1 MKLRIKKFAIIMGV
15 LLLCLGF
22 KENLV
27 SVQAASTSGTTEKT
41 AKKTL
46 KSCWVKKNG
55 VYYYYNSKGKLLKNG
70 IYKINATLYHFDKAG
85 KRTSAKYNT
94 HAFYYTFDKKTGK
107 NTSIYTYLTVESVSP
122 KYNSITG
129 SRIERVGST
138 KAYKKETYRISA
150 GTARIYDKSGKKISC
165 ASLKKGDMIK
175 VFTKSDYIKESAP
188 AQFGP
193 ITKIRVVKTTAK

>member
-27 SVQAASTSGTTEKT
+27 SVQAASGATEK
-41 AKKTL
+41 AAEKTV

-55 VYYYYNSKGKLLKNG
+55 AYYYYNSKGKLLRNG
-70 IYKINATLYHFDKAG
+70 IYKINGTLYHFDKTG

-94 HAFYYTFDKKTGK
+94 NVFYYTFDKKTGK
-107 NTSIYTYLTVESVSP
+107 NTSIYTYLTVENVSP
-122 KYNSITG
+122 DFSSITG
-129 SRIERVGST
+129 SRVERVGST
-138 KAYKKETYRISA
+138 KAYKKESYRISA
-150 GTARIYDKSGKKISC
+150 RTAGIYDKSGKKISC
-165 ASLKKGDMIK
+165 SSLKKGDVIK
-175 VFTKSDYIKESAP
+175 VFTRSDYIKESAP

-193 ITKIRVVKTTAK
+193 ITKIRVIKTTAK